1 MATNIDKALFQQ
13 PQGLEAMAPEEAI
26 EIEIVDPE
34 EVTIG
39 MGGMELTISKDEFT
53 GDDFD
58 ANLADE
64 VADGVLATLSE
75 QLSSDIDNDRNS
87 RKDWEKA
94 YVNGLKLMGLQI
106 EERTEP
112 WNGASGVFHPM
123 ITEAVVRFQSETI
136 TETFPAMGP
145 VRTKIIGKETPD
157 KKAAAERVQDDMNY
171 QLTEVMQEF
180 RPEHERMLW
189 SLPATGSAFKK
200 VYFDP
205 SLGRQISV
213 FVPAEDIL
221 LPYGTSEIQS
231 CYRVTHVMRKT
242 KNEITK
248 LQVAGFYRDVDIGE
262 PDKATDE
269 INKAKD
275 KETGFSDIND
285 DRFTLYEC
293 HVDLDIEGFED
304 LDKDGDPT
312 GIALPYVVTL
322 IRGTNEIL
330 AIRRN
335 WRPDDDLKIKRNH
348 FVHYQ
353 YIPGFGAYGFGL
365 FHLIGGFAN
374 SATSLMRQLID
385 AGTLSN
391 LPGGLK
397 SRGLRIKGDDT
408 PIAPGEFRDADVGSG
423 TLRDNILPLPYKEP
437 SQVLMALLSNVVE
450 EGRRFAATA
459 DMKVSDM
466 SANAP
471 VGSTLALL
479 ERQLKVMTAVQAR
492 VHYALKQ
499 ELQLL
504 AGIIRDYTPDEY
516 TYQPDGE
523 VGPRAKGKDYDH
535 VDIMPV
541 SDPNAATLS
550 QRVVQYQA
558 VIQLAQAAP
567 DIYDLPQLHRGM
579 LEVLGI
585 KNADKLV
592 PLPEDQKPKD
602 PVSEN
607 MMALKGEPLKAFQ
620 YQDHQS
626 HIQVHMSAMQDP
638 IIMELIGQN
647 PRAPMIQAA
656 MMAHIA
662 EHAGFGYRQ
671 KIEQQ
676 LGMSL
681 PPEDEK
687 LPPEIEIALSG
698 MMAQA
703 AQQLLQQN
711 QADAQQKQ
719 QQQQAQDPILQLQQ
733 QEMQIKMQELQLKQQ
748 QMQMQAQTAAQELQ
762 LKQQQMQIAAATD
775 ADELKLKE
783 RKVEGDL
790 ELEGMKVA
798 IDMQKSKDKLAADQE
813 REGVR
818 MGIDI
823 AKSRAQARNKGTQ

>member
-1 MATNIDKALFQQ
+1 
-13 PQGLEAMAPEEAI
+13 
-26 EIEIVDPE
+26 
-34 EVTIG
+34 
-39 MGGMELTISKDEFT
+39 
-53 GDDFD
+53 
-58 ANLADE
+58 
-64 VADGVLATLSE
+64 
-75 QLSSDIDNDRNS
+75 
-87 RKDWEKA
+87 
-94 YVNGLKLMGLQI
+94 
-106 EERTEP
+106 
-112 WNGASGVFHPM
+112 
-123 ITEAVVRFQSETI
+123 
-136 TETFPAMGP
+136 
-145 VRTKIIGKETPD
+145 
-157 KKAAAERVQDDMNY
+157 
-171 QLTEVMQEF
+171 
-180 RPEHERMLW
+180 
-189 SLPATGSAFKK
+189 
-200 VYFDP
+200 
-205 SLGRQISV
+205 
-213 FVPAEDIL
+213 
-221 LPYGTSEIQS
+221 
-231 CYRVTHVMRKT
+231 
-242 KNEITK
+242 
-248 LQVAGFYRDVDIGE
+248 
-262 PDKATDE
+262 
-269 INKAKD
+269 
-275 KETGFSDIND
+275 
-285 DRFTLYEC
+285 
-293 HVDLDIEGFED
+293 
-304 LDKDGDPT
+304 
-312 GIALPYVVTL
+312 
-322 IRGTNEIL
+322 
-330 AIRRN
+330 
-335 WRPDDDLKIKRNH
+335 
-348 FVHYQ
+348 
-353 YIPGFGAYGFGL
+353 
-365 FHLIGGFAN
+365 
-374 SATSLMRQLID
+374 
-385 AGTLSN
+385 
-391 LPGGLK
+391 
-397 SRGLRIKGDDT
+397 
-408 PIAPGEFRDADVGSG
+408 
-423 TLRDNILPLPYKEP
+423 
-437 SQVLMALLSNVVE
+437 MALLSNVVE

>member
-1 MATNIDKALFQQ
+1 MATNIDKALYQT
-13 PQGLEAMAPEEAI
+13 PMGLEDIAPEEGI

-39 MGGMELTISKDEFT
+39 VGGMELTLTKDEFS

-58 ANLADE
+58 ANLAEDLP
-64 VADGVLATLSE
+64 DSVLEEMAS
-75 QLSSDIDNDRNS
+75 QLAGDIDADRNS
-87 RKDWEKA
+87 RGDWEKA

-112 WNGASGVFHPM
+112 WVGASGVFHPM

-136 TETFPAMGP
+136 TETFPAQGP
-145 VRTKIIGKETPD
+145 VRTKIIGKETPEK
-157 KKAAAERVQDDMNY
+157 KKASVRVQDDMNF

-180 RPEHERMLW
+180 RPEHEKMLW

-205 SLGRQISV
+205 NLGRQVSV

-221 LPYGTSEIQS
+221 LPYGTSEIQT

-242 KNEITK
+242 KNDILK
-248 LQVAGFYRDVDIGE
+248 LQVGGFYRDVDIGE

-275 KETGFSDIND
+275 KETGFSDVND

-293 HVDLDIEGFED
+293 HVDLDIPGYED
-304 LDKDGDPT
+304 LDKDDEPT
-312 GIALPYVVTL
+312 GVMLPYVVTMV
-322 IRGTNEIL
+322 RGTNEVL
-330 AIRRN
+330 AVRRN
-335 WRPDDDLKIKRNH
+335 WRPDDELKLKRQH

-437 SQVLMALLSNVVE
+437 SQVLFTLLNSVVE

-459 DMKVSDM
+459 DLQVSDM
-466 SANAP
+466 GANAP

-492 VHYALKQ
+492 VHFALKQ

-504 AGIIRDYTPDEY
+504 AGIIRDYTPNEY
-516 TYQPDGE
+516 DYEPDGE
-523 VGPRAKGKDYDH
+523 EGAEGARAKGSDYDN
-535 VDIMPV
+535 VNILPV

-558 VIQLAQAAP
+558 VIQLAQQAP
-567 DIYDLPQLHRGM
+567 QIYDLPQLHRGM
-579 LEVLGI
+579 LDVLGI

-592 PLPEDQKPKD
+592 PLPDDQKPKD
-602 PVSEN
+602 PVTEN
-607 MMALKGEPLKAFQ
+607 QAVLKGTPVKAFQ
-620 YQDHQS
+620 YQDHQA
-626 HIQVHMSAMQDP
+626 HIAVHMSAMQDP
-638 IIMELIGQN
+638 IIMQLIGQN
-647 PRAPMIQAA
+647 PQAPMLQAA

-662 EHAGFGYRQ
+662 EHVGFGYRQ

-676 LGMSL
+676 LGMAL
-681 PPEDEK
+681 PPDDED

-703 AQQLLQQN
+703 AQQVLQQN
-711 QADAQQKQ
+711 QAEAQQKQ
-719 QQQQAQDPILQLQQ
+719 QQQQAQDPVLQMQQ
-733 QEMQIKMQELQLKQQ
+733 QELQIKQQELQLKQQ
-748 QMQMQAQTAAQELQ
+748 KLQVDAAG
-762 LKQQQMQIAAATD
+762 D

-783 RKVEGDL
+783 RQIEGNL
-790 ELEGMKVA
+790 ELQGMKVA
-798 IDMQKSKDKLAADQE
+798 IDMEAAKAKLASDEE
-813 REGVR
+813 RAGVQ

-823 AKSRAQARNKGTQ
+823 AKSRADAQKRGNQQR

>member
-1 MATNIDKALFQQ
+1 MATNIDKALYQT
-13 PQGLEAMAPEEAI
+13 PMGLEEMAPEEAI

-34 EVTIG
+34 EVTISTG
-39 MGGMELTISKDEFT
+39 DMELTLSKAEFS

-58 ANLADE
+58 ANLAEELDDSALE
-64 VADGVLATLSE
+64 EMAS
-75 QLSSDIDNDRNS
+75 QLSGDIDADRNS
-87 RKDWEKA
+87 RGDWEKA

-136 TETFPAMGP
+136 TETFPAQGP
-145 VRTKIIGKETPD
+145 VRAKIVGKETTE
-157 KKAAAERVQDDMNY
+157 KKEASIRVQDDMNF

-205 SLGRQISV
+205 NLGRQVSV

-221 LPYGTSEIQS
+221 LPYGTSEIQT

-242 KNEITK
+242 KNDILK
-248 LQVAGFYRDVDIGE
+248 LQVAGFYLDEDIGD

-275 KETGFSDIND
+275 KETGFSDLND
-285 DRFTLYEC
+285 DRFTLYES
-293 HVDLDIEGFED
+293 HVDLDLPGFED
-304 LDKDGDPT
+304 KDKDGEPT
-312 GIALPYVVTL
+312 GIALPYVVTMV
-322 IRGTNEIL
+322 RGTNQVL
-330 AIRRN
+330 SIRRN
-335 WRPDDDLKIKRNH
+335 WRPDDELKLKRQH

-437 SQVLMALLSNVVE
+437 SQVLFTLLNSVVE

-459 DMKVSDM
+459 DLQVSDM
-466 SANAP
+466 SANSP

-492 VHYALKQ
+492 VHFALKQ

-516 TYQPDGE
+516 TYEPDGE
-523 VGPRAKGKDYDH
+523 VGPRAKGSDYDN
-535 VDIMPV
+535 VNILPV

-558 VIQLAQAAP
+558 VIQLAQSAP
-567 DIYDLPQLHRGM
+567 QIYNLPELHRGM
-579 LEVLGI
+579 LDVLGI

-592 PLPEDQKPKD
+592 PLPDDQKPKD
-602 PVSEN
+602 PVTEN
-607 MMALKGEPLKAFQ
+607 QDVLKGSPVKAFQ
-620 YQDHQS
+620 YQDHQA
-626 HIQVHMSAMQDP
+626 HIAVHMAAMQDP
-638 IIMELIGQN
+638 IIMKLIGQN
-647 PRAPMIQAA
+647 PQAQMLQA
-656 MMAHIA
+656 SMMAHIA
-662 EHAGFGYRQ
+662 EHVGFGYRQ

-676 LGMSL
+676 LGMAL

-698 MMAQA
+698 MMAKA
-703 AQQLLQQN
+703 AQQVLQTN
-711 QADAQQKQ
+711 QADAQKEQ
-719 QQQQAQDPILQLQQ
+719 QQQQAQDPVLQMQQ
-733 QEMQIKMQELQLKQQ
+733 QELQIKQQELQLKQQ
-748 QMQMQAQTAAQELQ
+748 KLQVEAAG
-762 LKQQQMQIAAATD
+762 D
-775 ADELKLKE
+775 ADELRLKE
-783 RKVEGDL
+783 RQIEGNL

-798 IDMQKSKDKLAADQE
+798 IDMENSKAKMAADQE
-813 REGVR
+813 RDGVR

-823 AKSRAQARNKGTQ
+823 AKSRADAQKRGNQQR